1 MRLLLDT
8 VAFIWAMTSADRISN
23 KAMAALRSE
32 ATLREISVVS
42 LSEVAI
48 KQSIGKLRI
57 GKDEVL
63 TGIADLRLRVLPYTA
78 NHALH
83 LFDLPAHHGDP
94 FDRQIIAQALCEKIA
109 VLTSDQKFRTAIFS
123 HRAWAMIWRSN
134 GSPWCAGRSN
144 KCNA

>member
-8 VAFIWAMTSADRISN
+8 VAFIWAVTSADRISN

-32 ATLREISVVS
+32 ATIREISVVS

-78 NHALH
+78 DHALH
-83 LFDLPAHHGDP
+83 LFDLPLHHSDP
-94 FDRQIIAQALCEKIA
+94 FDRPSVRTGAP
-109 VLTSDQKFRTAIFS
+109 TSPRTPL
-123 HRAWAMIWRSN
+123 HRRRLLKTESKLPMPVNRRCRPYLRRP
-134 GSPWCAGRSN
+134 SPLRN
-144 KCNA
+144 

>member
-8 VAFIWAMTSADRISN
+8 VAFIWAVTSADRISN
-23 KAMAALRSE
+23 RAMAALRSE
-32 ATLREISVVS
+32 ATIREISVVS

-78 NHALH
+78 DHALH
-83 LFDLPAHHGDP
+83 LFDLPLHHSDP
-94 FDRQIIAQALCEKIA
+94 FDRQIIAQALCENIP
-109 VLTSDQKFRTAIFS
+109 VVTSDEKFNLYKGLKIL
-123 HRAWAMIWRSN
+123 W
-134 GSPWCAGRSN
+134 
-144 KCNA
+144 

>member
-78 NHALH
+78 DHALH
-83 LFDLPAHHGDP
+83 LFDLPLHHSDP
-94 FDRQIIAQALCEKIA
+94 FDRQIIAQALCENIP
-109 VLTSDQKFRTAIFS
+109 VVT
-123 HRAWAMIWRSN
+123 RSEERRV
-134 GSPWCAGRSN
+134 GKECRSRWSPY
-144 KCNA
+144 

>member
-8 VAFIWAMTSADRISN
+8 VTFIWAVTSADRISN

-32 ATLREISVVS
+32 SAIREISVVS

-57 GKDEVL
+57 GKHEVL

-78 NHALH
+78 DHAWH
-83 LFDLPAHHGDP
+83 LFDLPLHHSDP
-94 FDRQIIAQALCEKIA
+94 FDRQIIAQALSEKIP
-109 VLTSDQKFRTAIFS
+109 VVTSDEKFRLYKELRIV
-123 HRAWAMIWRSN
+123 W
-134 GSPWCAGRSN
+134 
-144 KCNA
+144 

>member
-1 MRLLLDT
+1 MP
-8 VAFIWAMTSADRISN
+8 VSTSSLPILNFPIDCL
-23 KAMAALRSE
+23 MATSE
-32 ATLREISVVS
+32 SEISVVS

-109 VLTSDQKFRTAIFS
+109 VLTSDQKFSLYKGLRIV
-123 HRAWAMIWRSN
+123 W
-134 GSPWCAGRSN
+134 
-144 KCNA
+144 